1 MLNSFRQGLI
11 CQLTG
16 LGAIVAALWPWPQ
29 ARALV
34 FVDSDDA
41 GFNTAAP
48 TGVYEDSGWQYL
60 GYFGSFLG
68 TAIGSQ
74 YFITAQH
81 IGVQG
86 TTFVQSALF
95 TGLPEVVYTVDT
107 GANGGLG
114 FWDVAGSDLRIYK
127 IEETFASYAELY
139 QGDGVGQ
146 VGVLTGRGGVRGEAV
161 LDGLGNAVGW
171 KHTGADGVVRWGTN
185 EISGTLSSGAG
196 TYWVAAFDNVGRT
209 AFEAGLSVGD
219 SGGSL
224 FVNDGGTWKL
234 AGIHSSI
241 DGLFDTNA
249 IIGDGTEFSASLFD
263 RGGFYQGSDEAS
275 WNLVP
280 DLPGDQPSRIYMSS
294 VTANAATI
302 QGIIAVPEP
311 TGFGLVTLVVVGGL
325 LRRRRA

>member
-1 MLNSFRQGLI
+1 MLKSFRHGFI
-11 CQLTG
+11 CHLTG
-16 LGAIVAALWPWPQ
+16 LGAIMAVLLPGQQ
-29 ARALV
+29 AQALV
-34 FVDSDDA
+34 FVDSDAA

-48 TGVYEDSGWQYL
+48 TGVYADSGWQYL

-107 GANGGLG
+107 GANGGVG
-114 FWDVAGSDLRIYK
+114 FWDIAGSDLRIYK
-127 IEETFASYAELY
+127 IEQTFASYAELY
-139 QGDGVGQ
+139 QGDGVGKL
-146 VGVLTGRGGVRGEAV
+146 GVLTGRGGVRGEAV
-161 LDGLGNAVGW
+161 LDGLGNTVGW

-185 EISGTLSSGAG
+185 EISGTLGSGAG

-209 AFEAGLSVGD
+209 EFEVGLSVGD

-224 FVNDGGTWKL
+224 FVNDGGSWKL

-263 RGGFYQGSDEAS
+263 RGGFYQGSDGS
-275 WNLVP
+275 GWNLVP
-280 DLPGDQPSRIYMSS
+280 DLPGDQPSRIFMTS
-294 VTANAATI
+294 VTANVATI
-302 QGIIAVPEP
+302 QGVIAVPEP
-311 TGFGLVTLVVVGGL
+311 TGFGLVMLVAVGGM